1 MRTTTL
7 LAALLLVGTAVAA
20 APDSPPP
27 LDLDKAAAAAQIA
40 DPAAAAAAYLDAVP
54 TERRAKTK
62 AYALGN
68 YVLDVVEA
76 GWDVLVYAALLAFGV
91 SARLRDRAERLIHL
105 VRDGRREL
113 PERGQTRGMRE
124 LRVLALHLQLGEP
137 SPPAL
142 NDERRDE

>member
-91 SARLRDRAERLIHL
+91 SARLRDRAERL
-105 VRDGRREL
+105 
-113 PERGQTRGMRE
+113 T
-124 LRVLALHLQLGEP
+124 A
-137 SPPAL
+137 SPAL
-142 NDERRDE
+142 QVATYFVPFLVSLPLYLGATRIPEAEAGRL